1 MFNIVYF
8 VVEINEEQWITMK
21 NNEDLLD
28 KIRIKATS
36 ADASQTDKMRWKLLQ
51 LIKFA
56 DASRTDKI
64 PEN

>member
-1 MFNIVYF
+1 
-8 VVEINEEQWITMK
+8 MK

-56 DASRTDKI
+56 DASWTDKI